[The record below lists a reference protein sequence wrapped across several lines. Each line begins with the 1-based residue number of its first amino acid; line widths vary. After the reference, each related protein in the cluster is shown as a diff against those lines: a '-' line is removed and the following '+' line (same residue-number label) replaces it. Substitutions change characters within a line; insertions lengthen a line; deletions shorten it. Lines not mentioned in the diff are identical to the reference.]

1 MREREVE
8 AYLVREVKRRSG
20 DTRKLKF
27 VGHNG
32 APDRLLL
39 FPRIHWHALAET
51 KKPKGGILEAHQIRE
66 HARLRDA
73 GFEVYEIYTKDDV
86 DALFGM
92 LFPEGIE

>member
-8 AYLVREVKRRSG
+8 AYLVRRVKAAGG

-39 FPRIHWHALAET
+39 FPDDYHCLVET
-51 KKPKGGILEAHQIRE
+51 KRPKGGILEAHQVRE
-66 HARLRDA
+66 HARLRKA
-73 GFEVYEIYTKDDV
+73 GFDVFEAYTKQDV
-86 DALFGM
+86 DSIFSM
-92 LFPEGIE
+92 LNR